1 MCACCL
7 RVLVLSQCVHLARP
21 VLFLVCPVEPAHVL
35 GRFGCVRVELCPM
48 ECGLFCVCIALLNG
62 FVRCAHL
69 QLAVAVGRQKCVG
82 LIRTELGSSEDP

>member
-35 GRFGCVRVELCPM
+35 GTWAVRMRACGAVPDGMRHIVRVYRSVERFCP
-48 ECGLFCVCIALLNG
+48 VCAFAACALRLERDG
-62 FVRCAHL
+62 GQIDFS
-69 QLAVAVGRQKCVG
+69 
-82 LIRTELGSSEDP
+82 GS